1 MKREGIAYGPV
12 IGYTALLIAAS
23 GALGWVVTGSWYPL
37 AILLVPVIGIAA
49 YRLIGLYSDSI
60 RRVTFMF
67 NAIDNDDF
75 TFRFHEDP
83 SKVDNG
89 MLNAA
94 LNRIKEILVR
104 AKVRAEER
112 ERYYQ
117 LIMEYARTGLITIND
132 AGSVYQANG
141 EALRIFGLPRI
152 TPIQQL
158 ELPAPEAYRVL
169 TKLRP
174 GEKHHVSCVTETGEM
189 SLSLGCSEIVL
200 EKRRLRVVVI
210 SDINSELSEMQIES
224 WSKLTRILTHEIMNS
239 IAPVISLSETVAE
252 RATINGMNERDYAI
266 MVQAMQTIHRRSKG
280 LLDFVENYRQ
290 LTRLPLPTLRNFSVS
305 ALFDDIRLLFPEK
318 SDILFFRVKPED
330 LNLYADRIM
339 VEQVLINLLKNAIE
353 ACEESLSPQIVV
365 EAVQKAG
372 MVIISV
378 IDNGSGI
385 VPEVIDKVFVPF
397 FTTKSKGSGIG
408 LSLCRQIMNRHRG
421 SISLDSQ
428 VEKGSSFVLRF
439 PIVTKR
445 IL

>member
-1 MKREGIAYGPV
+1 M
-12 IGYTALLIAAS
+12 
-23 GALGWVVTGSWYPL
+23 
-37 AILLVPVIGIAA
+37 
-49 YRLIGLYSDSI
+49 
-60 RRVTFMF
+60 
-67 NAIDNDDF
+67 
-75 TFRFHEDP
+75 
-83 SKVDNG
+83 
-89 MLNAA
+89 NAA
-94 LNRIKEILVR
+94 L
-104 AKVRAEER
+104 
-112 ERYYQ
+112 
-117 LIMEYARTGLITIND
+117 
-132 AGSVYQANG
+132 
-141 EALRIFGLPRI
+141 EALRSRLYSSVV
-152 TPIQQL
+152 
-158 ELPAPEAYRVL
+158 AEAETEAWQKLIRV
-169 TKLRP
+169 
-174 GEKHHVSCVTETGEM
+174 
-189 SLSLGCSEIVL
+189 
-200 EKRRLRVVVI
+200 
-210 SDINSELSEMQIES
+210 
-224 WSKLTRILTHEIMNS
+224 LTHEIMNS

-252 RATINGMNERDYAI
+252 RATINGMNEKDYAI

-280 LLDFVENYRQ
+280 LLDFVENYRK

-318 SDILFFRVKPED
+318 SDILFFHVKPED

-353 ACEESLSPQIVV
+353 ACEESLSPQIIV
-365 EAVQKAG
+365 EAVQKNG

-385 VPEVIDKVFVPF
+385 VPEAIDKIFVPF

>member
-1 MKREGIAYGPV
+1 MIRYLLFARILGIVVLSFTASFLMLKGFLFIPALFGFCILALSVFLYKDQQKTVKRMEYLIESIHYGDP
-12 IGYTALLIAAS
+12 
-23 GALGWVVTGSWYPL
+23 
-37 AILLVPVIGIAA
+37 
-49 YRLIGLYSDSI
+49 SDSM
-60 RRVTFMF
+60 T
-67 NAIDNDDF
+67 
-75 TFRFHEDP
+75 EDEKALA
-83 SKVDNG
+83 SS
-89 MLNAA
+89 MNAA
-94 LNRIKEILVR
+94 L
-104 AKVRAEER
+104 
-112 ERYYQ
+112 
-117 LIMEYARTGLITIND
+117 
-132 AGSVYQANG
+132 
-141 EALRIFGLPRI
+141 EALRSRLYNSVV
-152 TPIQQL
+152 
-158 ELPAPEAYRVL
+158 AEAETEAWQKLIRV
-169 TKLRP
+169 
-174 GEKHHVSCVTETGEM
+174 
-189 SLSLGCSEIVL
+189 
-200 EKRRLRVVVI
+200 
-210 SDINSELSEMQIES
+210 
-224 WSKLTRILTHEIMNS
+224 LTHEIMNS

-385 VPEVIDKVFVPF
+385 VPEAIDKVFVPF

-408 LSLCRQIMNRHRG
+408 LSLCRQIMNRHGG

>member
-1 MKREGIAYGPV
+1 MIRYLLFARILGIVVLSFTASFLMLKGFLFIPALFGFCILALSVFLYKDQQKTVKRMEYLIESIHYGD
-12 IGYTALLIAAS
+12 LSLF
-23 GALGWVVTGSWYPL
+23 YP
-37 AILLVPVIGIAA
+37 
-49 YRLIGLYSDSI
+49 SDSM
-60 RRVTFMF
+60 T
-67 NAIDNDDF
+67 
-75 TFRFHEDP
+75 EDEKALA
-83 SKVDNG
+83 SS
-89 MLNAA
+89 MNAA
-94 LNRIKEILVR
+94 L
-104 AKVRAEER
+104 
-112 ERYYQ
+112 
-117 LIMEYARTGLITIND
+117 
-132 AGSVYQANG
+132 
-141 EALRIFGLPRI
+141 EALRSRLYSSVV
-152 TPIQQL
+152 
-158 ELPAPEAYRVL
+158 AEAETEAWQKLIRV
-169 TKLRP
+169 
-174 GEKHHVSCVTETGEM
+174 
-189 SLSLGCSEIVL
+189 
-200 EKRRLRVVVI
+200 
-210 SDINSELSEMQIES
+210 
-224 WSKLTRILTHEIMNS
+224 LTHEIMNS

-339 VEQVLINLLKNAIE
+339 V
-353 ACEESLSPQIVV
+353 
-365 EAVQKAG
+365 
-372 MVIISV
+372 VIISV

>member
-152 TPIQQL
+152 THIQQL

-169 TKLRP
+169 TKIRP

-252 RATINGMNERDYAI
+252 RATINGMNEKDYAI

-280 LLDFVENYRQ
+280 LLDFVENYRK

-318 SDILFFRVKPED
+318 SDILFFHVKPED

-385 VPEVIDKVFVPF
+385 VPEAIDKVFVPF